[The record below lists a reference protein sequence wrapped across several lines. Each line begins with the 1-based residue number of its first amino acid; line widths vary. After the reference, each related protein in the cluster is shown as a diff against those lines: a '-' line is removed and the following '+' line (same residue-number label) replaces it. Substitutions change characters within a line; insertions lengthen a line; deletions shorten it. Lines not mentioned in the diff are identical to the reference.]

1 MTDMNEERRTLLKAS
16 LVPLLLSV
24 CPGLGCSGSQSS
36 SRIASD
42 YRTETVLYPDGST
55 GTFTRG
61 GATARNARGESGIR
75 IIQPRDP
82 SALLQRITRN
92 GYADALANAA
102 FLHVRDNYSKVKSV
116 PIWKKPLSQIDLA
129 PRLKLIARAAIR
141 GAVDSA
147 SIWPV
152 DPVWIMG
159 QIMTESFY
167 DEFAISPSLAVGC
180 CQFIAGT
187 GRQYGLVC
195 ADPRTLA
202 QVASSDIAAAD
213 QLREALSNHRKR
225 YADLFGKPSTVLRA
239 MLSDYVA
246 GKPLTQAGSYLQA
259 YRDLES
265 LQARYKEARNKA
277 FARLQEN
284 FRNRSIFNPSDVA
297 FLERFDQRALPS
309 YCVPAMF
316 KMMANLLRDRN
327 GNILAATAGYNA
339 GPGRTKF
346 DFGVYLRYGRIP
358 DIGETVTYVSRTV
371 INHCEIERRM

>member
-36 SRIASD
+36 SRIAAD
-42 YRTETVLYPDGST
+42 YQTETVLYPDGT
-55 GTFTRG
+55 TEPV
-61 GATARNARGESGIR
+61 ARSASRPRNSRGESGIR

-82 SALLQRITRN
+82 SALLQRITRS

-102 FLHVRDNYSKVKSV
+102 FRHVYDNYSKVNMV
-116 PIWKKPLSQIDLA
+116 PIWRKPLSQIDLA

-152 DPVWIMG
+152 DPVWIVG
-159 QIMTESFY
+159 QIMTESYF

-195 ADPRTLA
+195 AEPRTLA
-202 QVASSDIAAAD
+202 QVASSEIAAAD
-213 QLREALSNHRKR
+213 QLREAISNHRKR
-225 YADLFGKPSTVLRA
+225 YADPFGKPTAVLHA

-246 GKPLTQAGSYLQA
+246 GKPLSQAANYLQA
-259 YRDLES
+259 YREMDS

-277 FARLQEN
+277 YARLKEN
-284 FRNRSIFNPSDVA
+284 FRNRSIFNPTDVA

-309 YCVPAMF
+309 YCVPAMC

-327 GNILAATAGYNA
+327 GNILTATAGYNA